1 MPTFLKK
8 GHMLF
13 GKRSYAFGKKLVT
26 FGRMKKD
33 IRYAVTKSG
42 KMHSGCFG
50 YSLSDKYFVRC
61 DGDSEYYIV
70 HLSANKKRQD
80 EK

>member
-1 MPTFLKK
+1 MEI
-8 GHMLF
+8 
-13 GKRSYAFGKKLVT
+13 
-26 FGRMKKD
+26 D

-61 DGDSEYYIV
+61 DGDSEDYIV